1 MKHDMMLFSNKQSN
15 LQQIIKPLVKPIQAT
30 GNLTATFLPTVDSL
44 RWRFLPPRSNLKLGD
59 ESTEV
64 RLEGK

>member
-15 LQQIIKPLVKPIQAT
+15 LQQIIKPLVKLIQET
-30 GNLTATFLPTVDSL
+30 GKLTTTFLQTVDSL
-44 RWRFLPPRSNLKLGD
+44 MRRFLPPRATLELGN

-64 RLEGK
+64 RL